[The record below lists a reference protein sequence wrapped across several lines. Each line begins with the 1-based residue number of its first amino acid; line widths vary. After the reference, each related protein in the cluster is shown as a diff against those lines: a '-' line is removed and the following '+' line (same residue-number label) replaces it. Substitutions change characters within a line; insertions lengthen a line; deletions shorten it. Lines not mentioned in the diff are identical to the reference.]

1 MPTLHVLLKREELDV
16 TRLAGKAIVV
26 LDVLFATTTIV
37 DAFHRGVA
45 CVHPVRNEEEATGLA
60 ARLGTC
66 VLAGE
71 HMARPIPGFG
81 PATPLALAD
90 VAMRDAQMVYSTTNG
105 TPALAAAAQATDAQ
119 VYAGALLNGRALAAH
134 IAAEH
139 AQKTV
144 LLVCCGS
151 VNRFNLE
158 DFHGA
163 GHIIEHLMRLGD
175 YALTDAAYAALHA
188 YRGCDS
194 RTALFAS
201 RVGRLMNEH
210 ALGDEVEFACRSDS
224 VDAVPMLVD
233 GRLVDACAV
242 RVAA

>member
-1 MPTLHVLLKREELDV
+1 MPILHVLLKREELDIA
-16 TRLAGKAIVV
+16 RLAGKVIVV

-45 CVHPVRNEEEATGLA
+45 CVHPARNGEEATDLA
-60 ARLGTC
+60 ARLGVC

-71 HMARPIPGFG
+71 HMARPIPGFR

-90 VAMRDAQMVYSTTNG
+90 VAMRGAQMVYSTTNG
-105 TPALAAAAQATDAQ
+105 TQALATAAQAADAR
-119 VYAGALLNGRALAAH
+119 VYAGALLNGRALAEH

-139 AQKTV
+139 AEMTV
-144 LLVCCGS
+144 LLVCSGS
-151 VNRFNLE
+151 VDRFNLE

-163 GHIIEHLMRLGD
+163 GHIIEHLLRLHS
-175 YALTDAAYAALHA
+175 YRLTDAAHAALHA

-194 RTALFAS
+194 RSALFAS

-233 GRLVDACAV
+233 GRLIDACAV
-242 RVAA
+242 MVAA